1 MKMKFSFSINH
12 LIGFKKNC
20 NQFVI
25 VSELRSKILIKNQL
39 TVEEDFCERKI
50 NKFNKILKRN
60 SKKFLLPQEVNH

>member
-12 LIGFKKNC
+12 LIGFKKIC

-39 TVEEDFCERKI
+39 TVEEDFCGRKI
-50 NKFNKILKRN
+50 NNLIK
-60 SKKFLLPQEVNH
+60 S